1 MNDKYPY
8 DEPNLEENN
17 SVESQEDQEQEEA
30 PVKLSKIKAGFVF
43 VAFLIVVMIVIM
55 TIRGCSVSRE
65 VNSSQEVQTQETQ
78 QTQEANTITSTG
90 EEDSKKSDNVAV
102 EEGSES
108 SGVDN
113 TNEANI
119 SDSSTDSE
127 VQSNKVKQPEI
138 TENTSSANTGM
149 DLTENTSSV
158 NTGMDLQE
166 VSEPQLSEAITT
178 TAVVSSKSIFLS
190 KEGSYVYQVDF
201 LVITDEEGNYSTLSY
216 YCPKTT
222 YDALAQGDSVNVEY
236 QTDSTGNISVSSV
249 SR

>member
-78 QTQEANTITSTG
+78 QTQEENTITSTG
-90 EEDSKKSDNVAV
+90 EEDSKKSNNVAV

-119 SDSSTDSE
+119 SDSNTDSE
-127 VQSNKVKQPEI
+127 VQSNKVEQPEI
-138 TENTSSANTGM
+138 
-149 DLTENTSSV
+149 TENTSSV

-201 LVITDEEGNYSTLSY
+201 LVITDEEGNYITLSY

>member
-8 DEPNLEENN
+8 DEPNLKENN

-78 QTQEANTITSTG
+78 QTQEENTITSTG
-90 EEDSKKSDNVAV
+90 EEDSKKSNNVAV

-127 VQSNKVKQPEI
+127 VQSNKVEQLEI
-138 TENTSSANTGM
+138 
-149 DLTENTSSV
+149 TENTSSV

>member
-8 DEPNLEENN
+8 DEPNIEENN

-78 QTQEANTITSTG
+78 QTQEENTITSTG
-90 EEDSKKSDNVAV
+90 EEDSKKCDNVAV
-102 EEGSES
+102 EEGSEC

-127 VQSNKVKQPEI
+127 VQSNKVEQPEI
-138 TENTSSANTGM
+138 TENTSYA
-149 DLTENTSSV
+149 

-166 VSEPQLSEAITT
+166 VSEPQLSEAITP

-201 LVITDEEGNYSTLSY
+201 LVITDEEGNYITLSY

>member
-78 QTQEANTITSTG
+78 QTQEENTITSTG

-127 VQSNKVKQPEI
+127 VQSNKVEQPEI
-138 TENTSSANTGM
+138 TENTSYA
-149 DLTENTSSV
+149 

-201 LVITDEEGNYSTLSY
+201 LVITDEEGNYITLSY